1 MEIITI
7 NSKNINTYDHCLIK
21 NTQADGYIAKSTW
34 IKAEL
39 KNGLVIKR
47 AINERGETMGFIE
60 YISIENAWR
69 AVKGK
74 NYFFIHC
81 VFTYPK
87 KYQGQNIGTKLIQS
101 CIDDANQSKQDG
113 VAVIATKNSF
123 MADKQIF
130 EKMNFREIEEYNKHQ
145 LLVFKLNKKSIFPK
159 LMDID
164 SSLKQYNGIHLFF
177 SNQCPALAKPVKEIL
192 NECEKQKI
200 KITTHFINSSTDAQN
215 APFISGTFGVVYNRK
230 VYAERCISKT
240 RFFNIIKQQR
250 SGSNK

>member
-7 NSKNINTYDHCLIK
+7 SSKNISTYDHCLIK
-21 NTQADGYIAKSTW
+21 NSQADGYIAKSTW
-34 IKAEL
+34 IKSEL
-39 KNGLVIKR
+39 NNGLVIKR
-47 AINERGETMGFIE
+47 AINENGETMGFIE

-69 AVKGK
+69 AVEGK
-74 NYFFIHC
+74 NYYFIHC
-81 VFTYPK
+81 IFTYPK
-87 KYQGQNIGTKLIQS
+87 KYQGQNIGTKLIQG
-101 CIDDANQSKQDG
+101 CIDDAKKAKKDG

-130 EKMNFREIEEYNKHQ
+130 EKMNFKEIEEYNKHH
-145 LLVFKLNKKSIFPK
+145 LLVLTTNEKSASPK

-164 SSLKQYNGIHLFF
+164 SSLKQYNGIHLFY

-200 KITTHFINSSTDAQN
+200 KISTHCITTSKDAQK
-215 APFISGTFGVVYNRK
+215 APFISGTFGVVIDRK

-240 RFFNIIKQQR
+240 RFFNIIRQLK
-250 SGSNK
+250 SDSSK